1 MLDTGP
7 VDLPLFWYQ
16 RQRSFRGSLNL
27 SRDRLP
33 DGNGARDR
41 NYMNPEQQA
50 RENIDR
56 LLIQAGWAIQNAGAI
71 NLYESA
77 GVAVREFSLKPG
89 HGSADYLLYVNRRA
103 AGIVEAKPEGH
114 TLVGVETQSEKYSA
128 GLPDILPA
136 YRRPL
141 PFLYQS
147 TGCETRFTN
156 LLDPSPRSRSLFA
169 FHKPQTLAEWLGVS
183 ESARE
188 STDLDR
194 PMAAEPPDVSLS
206 RSLRR
211 KLKAMPPLDASA
223 LWPVQERAIESL
235 ERSLAAGRRRAL
247 VQMAT
252 GSGKTFMACNQIY
265 RLIKHA
271 GARRVLFLVDRA
283 NLGRQALREFQG
295 FTVPDDQRKF
305 TELYNVQLLQSA
317 RVDPVSRVCIAT
329 IQRVYSMLKGEE
341 LDPQLEELSGF
352 ELPPTGTEPPPVEY
366 NPDVPIETFD
376 FIITDECHRS
386 IYNLWRQVLDYFD
399 AFTIGLT
406 ATPSKQTFGFFR
418 QNLVMEYSHR
428 QAVADGINVD
438 FDVYRIRTEITEG
451 GSTVEAGYYVDRRNR
466 LTRKVRWEQLEEDL
480 TYLPNQ
486 LDRDVVAED
495 QLRTIV
501 RTFRD
506 RLFTDIFPHR
516 RDVPK
521 TIIFAKDDSHADDVV
536 RVVRRE
542 FDKGNDF
549 CQKITYRTTGARPE
563 DLLSSFRNSYNP
575 RVVVTVDMIA
585 TGTDIK
591 PVEIVFFMRN
601 VRSRGFFEQMKGRG
615 VRTISPTDF
624 NAVTPDADNKD
635 RFVIVDAVG
644 VTENRLSDSYTLERK
659 PTISFEKL
667 LDLVS
672 MGNRDP
678 EVLSSLA
685 SRLARLDCRLTPRDR
700 QTIEAAAGGTPLQDL
715 VSGLTAATDPDAA
728 VEAARQATGE
738 QEPSPE
744 AVDRAERQLLEEAA
758 RPFAQ
763 NPELRQTLVD
773 VRRSYEQT
781 IDTVSADSLIAAGFS
796 SEQAG
801 ALVQSFQEFIE
812 QNRDEITALQVLY
825 DRPYRR
831 RLSYRDIKELA
842 DALQAPPRS
851 WTTDR
856 LWEAYRR
863 LDESRVRGSGQR
875 VLADVVS
882 LVRHAIG
889 ATGELAPFEDR
900 VRERFQGWLAMQE
913 TAGRDF
919 SPEQRRW
926 LEDIRDHI
934 AGSVSMDVSDFQY
947 APFNQQGGLARAY
960 DLFGDELQAI
970 IEELNLELAA

>member
-1 MLDTGP
+1 
-7 VDLPLFWYQ
+7 
-16 RQRSFRGSLNL
+16 
-27 SRDRLP
+27 
-33 DGNGARDR
+33 
-41 NYMNPEQQA
+41 MNPEQQA

-56 LLIQAGWAIQNAGAI
+56 LLEQAGWAVQDAGALNI
-71 NLYESA
+71 YESA

-89 HGSADYLLYVNRRA
+89 HGSADYLLYVNRGA
-103 AGIVEAKPEGH
+103 AGIIEAKPEGH
-114 TLVGVETQSEKYSA
+114 TLVGVETQSEKYST

-136 YRRPL
+136 HRRPL

-147 TGCETRFTN
+147 TGVETRFTN
-156 LLDPSPRSRSLFA
+156 LIDPDPRSRSLFA
-169 FHKPQTLAEWLGVS
+169 FHQPETLAEWLGVP

-188 STDLDR
+188 SGDLDP

-206 RSLRR
+206 RNLRR
-211 KLKAMPPLDASA
+211 KLEAMPPLDASA

-235 ERSLAAGRRRAL
+235 ERSLAAGRPRAL

-283 NLGRQALREFQG
+283 NLGRQAFREFQG
-295 FTVPDDQRKF
+295 FTVPGDHRKF
-305 TELYNVQLLQSA
+305 TEIYNVQRLQSA

-329 IQRVYSMLKGEE
+329 IQRVYSMVKGEE

-352 ELPPTGTEPPPVEY
+352 DLPPTGTESPPVEY

-386 IYNLWRQVLDYFD
+386 IYNLWRQVLEYFD
-399 AFTIGLT
+399 AFVIGLT
-406 ATPSKQTFGFFR
+406 ATPSKQTFGFFQ

-438 FDVYRIRTEITEG
+438 FDVYRIRTQITEG
-451 GSTVEAGYYVDRRNR
+451 GSTVEAGFYVDRRNR
-466 LTRKVRWEQLEEDL
+466 LTRKVRWEQLEEEL
-480 TYLPNQ
+480 TYLPNN
-486 LDRDVVAED
+486 LDREVVAED
-495 QLRTIV
+495 QIRTVI
-501 RTFRD
+501 RAFKD

-521 TIIFAKDDSHADDVV
+521 TIIFAKDDSHADDIV

-542 FDKGNDF
+542 FDKGNEF
-549 CQKITYRTTGARPE
+549 CQKITYKTTGAKPE

-644 VTENRLSDSYTLERK
+644 VTESELSDSYTLERT

-678 EVLSSLA
+678 EMLSSLA

-700 QTIEAAAGGTPLQDL
+700 QTIEDAAGGTALQDL
-715 VSGLTAATDPDAA
+715 VSGLVAATDPDAA
-728 VEAARQATGE
+728 IDAARQATGE
-738 QEPSPE
+738 REPPPE
-744 AVDRAERQLLEEAA
+744 AVDKAQRQMMEEAA
-758 RPFAQ
+758 RPFAE

-781 IDTVSADSLIAAGFS
+781 IDTVSADSLIATGFS

-801 ALVQSFQEFIE
+801 VLVKSFKEFIE
-812 QNRDEITALQVLY
+812 ENRDEITALQVLY

-831 RLSYRDIKELA
+831 RLGYGQIKGIA
-842 DALQAPPRS
+842 DALEAPPRS
-851 WTTDR
+851 WTPDR

-863 LDESRVRGSGQR
+863 LDETRVRGSGQR

-889 ATGELAPFEDR
+889 ATGELAPFEDQ
-900 VRERFQGWLAMQE
+900 VRERFRGWIAMQE

-919 SPEQRRW
+919 TPEQRRW

-934 AGSVSMDVSDFQY
+934 AGSVSMEISDFQY
-947 APFNQQGGLARAY
+947 APFNQHGGLARAY
-960 DLFGDELQAI
+960 ELFGDQLKAI